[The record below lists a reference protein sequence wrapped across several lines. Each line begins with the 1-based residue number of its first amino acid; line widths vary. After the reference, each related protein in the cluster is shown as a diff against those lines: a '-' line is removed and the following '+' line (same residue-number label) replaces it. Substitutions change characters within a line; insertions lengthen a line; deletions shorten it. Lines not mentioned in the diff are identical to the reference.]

1 MFLISLSD
9 VTEWLFNIIGDLF
22 NLVWAL
28 LCSTIYGLIAAIFNI
43 FNTLSQLNVL
53 SDFGI
58 EDIYQRISM
67 IIIIVMAF
75 YITFEMVKY
84 VVQPDMINDK
94 SKGAGNMVKKI
105 VLVILLLAF
114 TPRLFSLAYDLQG
127 RVLKGHV
134 IEKVILGEKY
144 VESDNDH
151 LMKTAG
157 SNFAANL
164 FGMFFTL
171 DEEKCP
177 NGASTSTACAA
188 AQSNIDGLLS
198 FISSGFNITGIG
210 NLLFLCESVMVLL
223 SNMFNGH
230 LINFSGLLA
239 LGVGI
244 YVLWSLLA
252 YSIELANRYFQ
263 LMYLQITAPI
273 AIIGHL
279 APSKDSMLNK
289 WFKQCITT
297 YLDLFIR
304 ILILNFVIFLCS
316 ILHDKL
322 LGNAGAVG
330 GAMSE
335 LTSGTDWTAGSIFWV
350 YLFLIIGLFRF
361 VSKAPK
367 LLKELFPS
375 SGGAAS
381 SGFSLTEPFKS
392 AIGTGMHAIHG
403 ASRAIGGVVGAYTGV
418 NTARKSARNGALKDQ
433 TKRSKLWSGMKAGY
447 HGAKTGFSK
456 GGGIKKA
463 NEAAMGSVQRDEN
476 IVRSSGTVIGHDF
489 YGNRYAR
496 ENQLYDNQIAD
507 LDDVIKAKSAVDG
520 KVKDTKIMKNVAK
533 YSDEWS
539 HRNIAN
545 ANVIGDVGKKIE
557 KATRVYAVSQRDDAA
572 RQTYNTS
579 VNTEI
584 GRIYDTEIQKVTNDF
599 DSRIKVAQTQTER
612 INLEQEKKIQVEKL
626 NNERI
631 EVINNLQQFV
641 QIDPSTGKEKDF
653 DKFDKLAIM
662 IEDAQRVSRDVNYID
677 PKTGEVKDINYMI
690 NDKDNIQEFAEKIGD
705 VEGEAGTGKD
715 TIETSQA
722 RRTAKANA
730 NGSGGSGGGGHH

>member
-1 MFLISLSD
+1 MFLISLGD
-9 VTEWLFNIIGDLF
+9 VTEWLFNVIGDLF
-22 NLVWAL
+22 NLVWAII
-28 LCSTIYGLIAAIFNI
+28 CSTIYGMIAAVFNI
-43 FNTLSQLNVL
+43 FNTLSQLNIL

-94 SKGAGNMVKKI
+94 SKGASNMVKKI

-114 TPRLFSLAYDLQG
+114 TPKLFSIAYDLQG
-127 RVLKGHV
+127 RVLRGHV

-144 VESDNDH
+144 VEADNDH
-151 LMKTAG
+151 WLKTAG
-157 SNFAANL
+157 SNFSANL

-171 DEEKCP
+171 DTEKCP
-177 NGASTSTACAA
+177 DGASTSSACSA
-188 AQSNIDGLLS
+188 AQENIDGLLS
-198 FISSGFNITGIG
+198 FISSGFNINGIG
-210 NLLFLCESVMVLL
+210 NLLFLCESTLVLL

-244 YVLWSLLA
+244 YVLWSLLV
-252 YSIELANRYFQ
+252 YSVELANRYFQ

-279 APSKDSMLNK
+279 TPSKDSMLSK

-304 ILILNFVIFLCS
+304 ILIINFVVFLCS
-316 ILHDKL
+316 LLHDKL
-322 LGNAGAVG
+322 FANAGAVG
-330 GAMSE
+330 SAMSE
-335 LTSGTDWTAGSIFWV
+335 LTSGTDWTGGSIFWV

-392 AIGTGMHAIHG
+392 AVGTGMHAIHG

-418 NTARKSARNGALKDQ
+418 NTARKSAKNGALADQ
-433 TKRSKLWSGMKAGY
+433 SKRSKLWSGMKAGY

-456 GGGIKKA
+456 GGSIKKA
-463 NEAAMGSVQRDEN
+463 NEAAIGSVQRDED
-476 IVRSSGTVIGHDF
+476 IVLKKGTIGGHDF
-489 YGNRYAR
+489 QGNKYQRIAIEQDR
-496 ENQLYDNQIAD
+496 KIAD
-507 LDDVIKAKSAVDG
+507 LESMTSKKKAVSSAIGDIKFRNQMDSVGNAISSSGNAAAAMAWDG
-520 KVKDTKIMKNVAK
+520 KKKEAEKYARQFATGKISDVEFQRKIDTMVSDFKTTYNVNDQITLDLEINSTSKWAK
-533 YSDEWS
+533 
-539 HRNIAN
+539 
-545 ANVIGDVGKKIE
+545 
-557 KATRVYAVSQRDDAA
+557 VSSFMDDAKKA
-572 RQTYNTS
+572 AQDINGTKWKDKEGNEHTIIF
-579 VNTEI
+579 NDATFADDI
-584 GRIYDTEIQKVTNDF
+584 GSIADDAGTAAD
-599 DSRIKVAQTQTER
+599 
-612 INLEQEKKIQVEKL
+612 QEKISEEYKM
-626 NNERI
+626 
-631 EVINNLQQFV
+631 
-641 QIDPSTGKEKDF
+641 
-653 DKFDKLAIM
+653 AH
-662 IEDAQRVSRDVNYID
+662 
-677 PKTGEVKDINYMI
+677 
-690 NDKDNIQEFAEKIGD
+690 
-705 VEGEAGTGKD
+705 
-715 TIETSQA
+715 
-722 RRTAKANA
+722 ANA